1 MKITDEEY
9 NQIIAE
15 MTKRLRDIMY
25 IYSDKKLRKEI
36 PKKLAEELLE
46 GEGILE
52 ITYDFHFAVAFVH
65 LGWLFACVNPENS
78 ISLVAGLVFLSLCIY
93 VHRS

>member
-52 ITYDFHFAVAFVH
+52 ITYDFHFAVADLKQC
-65 LGWLFACVNPENS
+65 LGRLRRLEKEV
-78 ISLVAGLVFLSLCIY
+78 
-93 VHRS
+93 